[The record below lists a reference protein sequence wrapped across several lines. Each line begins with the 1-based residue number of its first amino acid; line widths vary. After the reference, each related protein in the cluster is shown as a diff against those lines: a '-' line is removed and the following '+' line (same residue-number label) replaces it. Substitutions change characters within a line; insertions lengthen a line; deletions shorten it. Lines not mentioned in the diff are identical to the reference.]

1 MAIFDSDEPKDG
13 ESVENEETAE
23 PDEQDKRNFRAFV
36 VVLLL
41 ELPLIIF
48 PFFSERPEFSIGIG
62 MCAVANVMAF
72 LKCGELWNRIWFWIV
87 VVFIQGSSAAL
98 AVFAHWPR
106 VMITRLT
113 LIPIGIGYFM
123 LTVGIVTFLDK
134 FIFKSNALGEE

>member
-13 ESVENEETAE
+13 EFEGKKKIEE

-72 LKCGELWNRIWFWIV
+72 LKCGELWKRTWFWIV
-87 VVFIQGSSAAL
+87 VVLIQGSSAAL

-106 VMITRLT
+106 VIVTRLT
-113 LIPIGIGYFM
+113 LLPIGIGYYL